1 MLRQRVDPGKNERP
15 CRLGTL
21 AGPHPA
27 FDRHLRSNHDSCS
40 RRTSVTDANNKT
52 TSYAYDSTPLPE
64 LLAELDRCLR
74 PFAEDPPEDVAL
86 PAADDA
92 ATIARLLVEEIAKV
106 GYRGDR
112 LGQCIRNL
120 FECLG
125 LPEEGAEL
133 SLRCGE
139 RPDSPLRP

>member
-1 MLRQRVDPGKNERP
+1 MDEPQRRRYHFINLPHANTVLNRIVRWLGAQEDPA
-15 CRLGTL
+15 RL
-21 AGPHPA
+21 AA
-27 FDRHLRSNHDSCS
+27 
-40 RRTSVTDANNKT
+40 TS
-52 TSYAYDSTPLPE
+52 LPD
-64 LLAELDRCLR
+64 LLAELDRSLR
-74 PFAEDPPEDVAL
+74 PFVEDPPEETAL
-86 PAADDA
+86 AAADSA
-92 ATIARLLVEEIAKV
+92 AALARLLVEEIEKA

-112 LGQCIRNL
+112 LGQCVRNL

>member
-1 MLRQRVDPGKNERP
+1 MEQPQHRRYHFINLPHANTILNRIVRW
-15 CRLGTL
+15 L
-21 AGPHPA
+21 AAQDAPA
-27 FDRHLRSNHDSCS
+27 RFDSPEASG
-40 RRTSVTDANNKT
+40 
-52 TSYAYDSTPLPE
+52 LPD

-74 PFAEDPPEDVAL
+74 SYVEDPPEEIAV
-86 PAADDA
+86 PAADA
-92 ATIARLLVEEIAKV
+92 AAAVARLLVEEIEKV

>member
-1 MLRQRVDPGKNERP
+1 MEQPQHRRYHFINLPHANTILNRIVRWLGSQEDPA
-15 CRLGTL
+15 RLG
-21 AGPHPA
+21 A
-27 FDRHLRSNHDSCS
+27 
-40 RRTSVTDANNKT
+40 
-52 TSYAYDSTPLPE
+52 TPLPD

-74 PFAEDPPEDVAL
+74 SYVEDPPEEIAV
-86 PAADDA
+86 PAADA
-92 ATIARLLVEEIAKV
+92 AAAVARLLVEEIEQV

-125 LPEEGAEL
+125 LPEEGTEL